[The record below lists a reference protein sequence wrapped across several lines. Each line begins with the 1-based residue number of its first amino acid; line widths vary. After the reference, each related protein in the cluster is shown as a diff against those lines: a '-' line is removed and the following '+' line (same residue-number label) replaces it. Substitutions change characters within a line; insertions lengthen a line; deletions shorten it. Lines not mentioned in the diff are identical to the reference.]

1 MKILM
6 IKSNKQKQNLFLL
19 ILFLLILSIKFQ
31 FFLNI
36 YIILK
41 YKIETRMVSTYG
53 YCYPLG
59 YGFIKEVY
67 LKYDLNDYNLNT
79 KNKDVTPTSE
89 IFKFSFGNRK
99 SHYEILI
106 NYRLSDLKKI
116 KKEFKIIE
124 SNGDCHLIK
133 YLYD

>member
-1 MKILM
+1 MKSLM
-6 IKSNKQKQNLFLL
+6 IKSNKQKQNLLFL
-19 ILFLLILSIKFQ
+19 ILFLLIFSIKFQ

-41 YKIETRMVSTYG
+41 NKIETRMISTYG

-59 YGFIKEVY
+59 YGFINEIY
-67 LKYDLNDYNLNT
+67 SKYDLNDYNLNINN
-79 KNKDVTPTSE
+79 KNIAPTSN
-89 IFKFSFGNRK
+89 IFKFSFANKK
-99 SHYEILI
+99 SHHEILI

-116 KKEFKIIE
+116 KKEFKMIE